1 MRVPF
6 PDKCFNED
14 TMASPYSFIL
24 KPRKG
29 PQSNE
34 PFIYKTCEVFYF
46 FFFMSLSGESSLIY
60 SRCSLK
66 RVEKGEMMGKK
77 KKTVKVRL
85 IFFLNGCR
93 ACGSSKGFLL
103 SHFNPSPLK
112 EQPSQLDGELKAG
125 PDDPHDT

>member
-1 MRVPF
+1 
-6 PDKCFNED
+6 
-14 TMASPYSFIL
+14 MASPYSFIL

-77 KKTVKVRL
+77 KKTVKSQSQ
-85 IFFLNGCR
+85 INFFFKWLQGLR
-93 ACGSSKGFLL
+93 EF
-103 SHFNPSPLK
+103 
-112 EQPSQLDGELKAG
+112 
-125 PDDPHDT
+125 